1 MKQALLGHP
10 PRGLGSPDIHHGGQ
24 MPGGALHEMKYYQ
37 DNTEIIQH
45 YTQIHTTKA

>member
-1 MKQALLGHP
+1 MVDRCQEVP
-10 PRGLGSPDIHHGGQ
+10 C
-24 MPGGALHEMKYYQ
+24 MKYYQ